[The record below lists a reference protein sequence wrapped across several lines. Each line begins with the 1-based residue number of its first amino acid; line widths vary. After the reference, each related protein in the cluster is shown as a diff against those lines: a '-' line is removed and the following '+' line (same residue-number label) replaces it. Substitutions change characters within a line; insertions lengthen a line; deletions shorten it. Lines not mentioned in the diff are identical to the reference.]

1 LTAIAPSLGSRA
13 LGIGEFRMKRY
24 VVIAAILA
32 AAGGSA
38 GEAAAQ
44 GADWKLCAPEVAGDG
59 ERSIEACSRI
69 VAAPALKVGDR
80 AAAYVH
86 RGTIFLRRGDTERA
100 ISDYD
105 AALQLRPGDVVALNR
120 RGEARSNRAE
130 FIKALADYDQAV
142 RLNPR
147 YPLAFRNRARIHFYR
162 GDFVAAAEDFRTAE
176 SIDRGNSYSLLWRY
190 IADARSGVVD
200 SAGLAFGWPRLRD
213 GWPKPLV
220 AFYIDRIDEAAM
232 FAAAAA
238 GPARAEQECEAR
250 FFLGQKHIL
259 AGARD
264 AAIAALRHARESC
277 PRHMAEFHAAGV
289 ELTRLGV
296 ATR

>member
-1 LTAIAPSLGSRA
+1 MKRFAAIAAA
-13 LGIGEFRMKRY
+13 LAVAG
-24 VVIAAILA
+24 
-32 AAGGSA
+32 AAGP
-38 GEAAAQ
+38 AAAQ
-44 GADWKLCAPEVAGDG
+44 GADWNLCGPEAPGDAD
-59 ERSIEACSRI
+59 RSIEACSRI
-69 VAAPALKVGDR
+69 VAAPALKAGDR
-80 AAAYVH
+80 ASAYIY
-86 RGTIFLRRGDTERA
+86 RGTIFLRRGETERA

-130 FIKALADYDQAV
+130 FVKALADYDQAV

-190 IADARSGVVD
+190 ISDARSGVVD

-220 AFYIDRIDEAAM
+220 AFFIDRIDEAAM
-232 FAAAAA
+232 LAAAAA
-238 GPARAEQECEAR
+238 GPNRVEQECEAR
-250 FFLGQKHIL
+250 FFLGQKHII
-259 AGARD
+259 AGNKD
-264 AAIAALRHARESC
+264 AAIAALRQAHASC
-277 PRHMAEFHAAGV
+277 PHHLVEYHAAAV
-289 ELTRLGV
+289 ELKRFG
-296 ATR
+296 AAP

>member
-1 LTAIAPSLGSRA
+1 MRRIIAIAA
-13 LGIGEFRMKRY
+13 L
-24 VVIAAILA
+24 LA
-32 AAGGSA
+32 AAGSGSN
-38 GEAAAQ
+38 AAAQ
-44 GADWKLCAPEVAGDG
+44 GADWKLCGPEAPGDS
-59 ERSIEACSRI
+59 ERSVEACSRI
-69 VAAPALKVGDR
+69 VAAPAMKAGDR
-80 AAAYVH
+80 ASAYIY
-86 RGTIFLRRGDTERA
+86 RGTIFLRRGDTARA

-130 FIKALADYDQAV
+130 FARALADYDQAV

-220 AFYIDRIDEAAM
+220 AYFLGRIDEAAM

-238 GPARAEQECEAR
+238 GHNRVEQECEAR
-250 FFLGQKHIL
+250 FFVGQKHIL
-259 AGARD
+259 AGAKD
-264 AAIAALRHARESC
+264 AAIATLRQALAQC
-277 PRHMAEFHAAGV
+277 PRHMVEHHATGV
-289 ELTRLGV
+289 ELKRLG
-296 ATR
+296 AAAQ

>member
-1 LTAIAPSLGSRA
+1 
-13 LGIGEFRMKRY
+13 MKRFA
-24 VVIAAILA
+24 VIAAMLA
-32 AAGGSA
+32 AAGSA
-38 GEAAAQ
+38 GHAIAQ
-44 GADWKLCAPEVAGDG
+44 STDWKLCGPETPGDG

-69 VAAPALKVGDR
+69 VSAPALKVGDR
-80 AAAYVH
+80 AAAYIY

-100 ISDYD
+100 INDYD

-130 FIKALADYDQAV
+130 FVKALADYDQAV

-190 IADARSGVVD
+190 ISDARSGVVD

-220 AFYIDRIDEAAM
+220 AFYLDRIDEAAM
-232 FAAAAA
+232 LAAAAT
-238 GPARAEQECEAR
+238 GPGRAAQECEAR
-250 FFLGQKHIL
+250 FFLGQRHII
-259 AGARD
+259 AGAKE
-264 AAIAALRHARESC
+264 AAVAALRQAHASC
-277 PRHMAEFHAAGV
+277 PRHLVEYHAAGV
-289 ELTRLGV
+289 ELKRLG
-296 ATR
+296 AAQ

>member
-1 LTAIAPSLGSRA
+1 
-13 LGIGEFRMKRY
+13 MKRFA
-24 VVIAAILA
+24 VIAAMLA
-32 AAGGSA
+32 AAGSA
-38 GEAAAQ
+38 GEASAQ
-44 GADWKLCAPEVAGDG
+44 GADWKLCGPEAPGDSV
-59 ERSIEACSRI
+59 RSVEACSRI

-80 AAAYVH
+80 AVAYIY

-130 FIKALADYDQAV
+130 FVKALSDYDQAV

-147 YPLAFRNRARIHFYR
+147 YPPAFRNRARIHFYR

-190 IADARSGVVD
+190 ISDARSGVVD

-232 FAAAAA
+232 LAAAAA
-238 GPARAEQECEAR
+238 GPNRAEQECEAR
-250 FFLGQKHIL
+250 FFLGQRHII
-259 AGARD
+259 AGAKE
-264 AAIAALRHARESC
+264 AAVAALRQAHESC
-277 PRHMAEFHAAGV
+277 PRHMVEFHAAGV
-289 ELTRLGV
+289 ELKRLG
-296 ATR
+296 AAAQ

>member
-1 LTAIAPSLGSRA
+1 
-13 LGIGEFRMKRY
+13 MKRFA
-24 VVIAAILA
+24 VIAAVLA
-32 AAGGSA
+32 AAGSA
-38 GEAAAQ
+38 GHAIAQ
-44 GADWKLCAPEVAGDG
+44 STDWKLCGPEAPGDA
-59 ERSIEACSRI
+59 ERSVEACSRI

-80 AAAYVH
+80 AAAYIY

-130 FIKALADYDQAV
+130 FVKALADYDQAV

-190 IADARSGVVD
+190 ISDARSGVVD

-220 AFYIDRIDEAAM
+220 AFYLDRIDEAAM
-232 FAAAAA
+232 LAAAAT
-238 GPARAEQECEAR
+238 GPGRAEQECEAR
-250 FFLGQKHIL
+250 FFLGQRRII
-259 AGARD
+259 AGAKE
-264 AAIAALRHARESC
+264 AAVAALRQAHASC
-277 PRHMAEFHAAGV
+277 PRHMVEFHAAGV
-289 ELTRLGV
+289 ELKRLG
-296 ATR
+296 AAQ